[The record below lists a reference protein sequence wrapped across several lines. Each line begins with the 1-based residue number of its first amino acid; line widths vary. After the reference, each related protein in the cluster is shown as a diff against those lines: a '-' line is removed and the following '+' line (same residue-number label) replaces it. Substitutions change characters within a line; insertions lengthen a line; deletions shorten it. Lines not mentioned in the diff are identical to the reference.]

1 MLHYAKFLVVAALA
15 AAFTL
20 LMLAL
25 SISASDLL

>member
-1 MLHYAKFLVVAALA
+1 MLNYAKFFVVAALA

>member
-1 MLHYAKFLVVAALA
+1 MLDYAKFLVLLALS

-25 SISASDLL
+25 GITASDLL